1 VFAARP
7 VVFTVTLRV
16 AGVLPLVGVT
26 ASQLPVL
33 EALAV

>member
-1 VFAARP
+1 
-7 VVFTVTLRV
+7 VFTVTLSV
-16 AGVLPLVGVT
+16 AGVLLPLVGVT